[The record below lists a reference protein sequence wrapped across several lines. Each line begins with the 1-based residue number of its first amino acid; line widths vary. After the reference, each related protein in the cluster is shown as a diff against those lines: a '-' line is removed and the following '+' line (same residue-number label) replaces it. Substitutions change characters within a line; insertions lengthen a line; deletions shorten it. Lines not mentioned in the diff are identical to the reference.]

1 MKNKKYII
9 GVLAIVA
16 VVLIGTI
23 VLLISGFGKKDKIE
37 VITKTKLEK
46 IVNKSE
52 LSTFESVY
60 NGISEV
66 LNENNEEKIDFYVAY
81 EARVKAGINVE
92 EIIIDIDRDEK
103 IISIDIPE
111 IKITEVNVDITSLD
125 YIFMNNK
132 ANTETVSEKAY
143 KACIADVKT
152 ESEKQTAIIE
162 LAEDNAKNILK
173 ALIEPFVQQ
182 TDGAYTVRFE

>member
-9 GVLAIVA
+9 GVLAVVA